1 MRVRR
6 GGRDRG
12 TISIFVALSATTLM
26 LFLGIVLDCGGR
38 LRAIE
43 RTDALAA
50 EAARVGG
57 QQIDQ
62 AALLGGE
69 GPRIDTA
76 AAYAAANAYLKPYGL
91 SAEPPDPANPPPATA
106 TSITVVINTT
116 YRTALLGLFDTPT
129 LTVHGSGSA
138 TVVDGRENTGGA

>member
-12 TISIFVALSATTLM
+12 TISIFVALGATTLM

-43 RTDALAA
+43 RTDALAE

-57 QQIDQ
+57 QQIDEG
-62 AALLGGE
+62 ALLGGK
-69 GPRIDTA
+69 GLKIDTA
-76 AAYAAANAYLKPYGL
+76 AAYAAADAYLKPYGL
-91 SAEPPDPANPPPATA
+91 SAEPPDPAEPATA
-106 TSITVVINTT
+106 TSITIVINTT

-129 LTVHGSGSA
+129 LTVHGTGSA
-138 TVVDGRENTGGA
+138 TVVDGREKTGGA